1 MNNFVLKAAMPAA
14 LMLALL
20 TTSVSA
26 QTTAASTPAEQ
37 SQKAATHTKKHMDVV
52 EKRISELH
60 AKLKITDKQSAQWDA
75 YAQTIRDNA
84 HNADTA
90 FMERAEKLS
99 SLSAD
104 DAMATYAKLAQLHA
118 DNMQKLATAFSA
130 LYGTFSDVQKKNA
143 DKLYRNEEEKREDR
157 HEVAKKT
164 Q

>member
-14 LMLALL
+14 LMLAFL

-26 QTTAASTPAEQ
+26 QTTAASSPGAP
-37 SQKAATHTKKHMDVV
+37 SQTAATHAKKHMDVV
-52 EKRISELH
+52 DKRIKELH
-60 AKLKITDKQSAQWDA
+60 AKLKITDKQSTQWDA

-90 FMERAEKLS
+90 FLERAEKLPA
-99 SLSAD
+99 LSAD
-104 DAMATYAKLAQLHA
+104 DAMMSYAKLAQLHA

-143 DKLYRNEEEKREDR
+143 DKLFRNEQEKREDR
-157 HEVAKKT
+157 LEAAKKT
-164 Q
+164 H